1 MNRAPA
7 DIKAVILSLA
17 GFAAL
22 WWLGAVAQKS

>member
-1 MNRAPA
+1 MNRAYA
-7 DIKAVILSLA
+7 DIKTLSLSLA